1 MKNFFLKYFFRFNI
15 YIWIFAHR
23 SAILIIN
30 FVLNDRIFL
39 YIIVQYNFTHV
50 HIMKFN
56 LKIILKYDY
65 IKIGFEA
72 TDINFIF
79 DL

>member
-1 MKNFFLKYFFRFNI
+1 
-15 YIWIFAHR
+15 
-23 SAILIIN
+23 
-30 FVLNDRIFL
+30 
-39 YIIVQYNFTHV
+39 
-50 HIMKFN
+50 MKFN

>member
-1 MKNFFLKYFFRFNI
+1 
-15 YIWIFAHR
+15 
-23 SAILIIN
+23 
-30 FVLNDRIFL
+30 
-39 YIIVQYNFTHV
+39 
-50 HIMKFN
+50 MKFN

-65 IKIGFEA
+65 IKIEFKA